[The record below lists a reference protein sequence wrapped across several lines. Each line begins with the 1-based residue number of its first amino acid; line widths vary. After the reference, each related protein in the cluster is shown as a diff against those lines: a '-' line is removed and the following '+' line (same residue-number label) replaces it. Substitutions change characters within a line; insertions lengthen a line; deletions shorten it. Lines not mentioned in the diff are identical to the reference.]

1 MKNLKNKFLT
11 LATVASMVF
20 LFSCGDEDVETPAPA
35 LPTISVSTTVNGTAA
50 TSPLT
55 VYPGDSVGFSVAIT
69 AAGGFDSYIIY
80 QSVDGGTAT
89 RLVTYT
95 RLDLDVPVG
104 TASVSDGVGTIVEA
118 SSVGSTI
125 TFEFEVVDDAS
136 QTATAPIVMEVE
148 SPAARSYTAILLY
161 APVGDATANKTSET
175 FFSTSNGSTYS
186 MKTINESSD
195 PLSANVDFGYLYGEN
210 TGATLS
216 DPASYP
222 FAYGQ
227 AAWGK
232 RNITTFRRTTLNASA
247 FAEVTNFASI
257 EETYAAATAADA
269 DAGIEAGL
277 AVGEVLAFATDASKT
292 GGSKKGLILVKAF
305 SGEATNLGKI
315 ELEILVQD

>member
-1 MKNLKNKFLT
+1 
-11 LATVASMVF
+11 MVF

-125 TFEFEVVDDAS
+125 TFDFEVVDDAS
-136 QTATAPIVMEVE
+136 QTSETASVEMIVEAFGIVE
-148 SPAARSYTAILLY
+148 HTQTMLYGQSNASGGSFYNAIEDMVYNVSTAFQTSNQSKVDFVFWYGGTSLYAIGAVSDASAIL
-161 APVGDATANKTSET
+161 AFNSATSPVNLENLTVKNATQFKALTTTAAEFDAVSNETELLNEYGEVAASE
-175 FFSTSNGSTYS
+175 SNVVGLSV
-186 MKTINESSD
+186 D
-195 PLSANVDFGYLYGEN
+195 DVFAFVLSADRDSKV
-210 TGATLS
+210 
-216 DPASYP
+216 
-222 FAYGQ
+222 
-227 AAWGK
+227 
-232 RNITTFRRTTLNASA
+232 
-247 FAEVTNFASI
+247 
-257 EETYAAATAADA
+257 
-269 DAGIEAGL
+269 GL
-277 AVGEVLAFATDASKT
+277 AKVVATSGMSGADRT
-292 GGSKKGLILVKAF
+292 ITIMVKIQ
-305 SGEATNLGKI
+305 E
-315 ELEILVQD
+315 

>member
-125 TFEFEVVDDAS
+125 TFDFEVVDDAS
-136 QTATAPIVMEVE
+136 QTSETASVEMIVEAFGIVE
-148 SPAARSYTAILLY
+148 HTQTMLYGQSNASGGSFYNAIEDMVYNVSTAFQTSNQSKVDFVFWYGGTSLYAIGAVSDASAIL
-161 APVGDATANKTSET
+161 AFNSATSPVNLENLTVKNATQFKALTTTAAEFDAVSNETELLNEYGEVAASE
-175 FFSTSNGSTYS
+175 SNVVGLSV
-186 MKTINESSD
+186 D
-195 PLSANVDFGYLYGEN
+195 DVFAFVLSADRDSKV
-210 TGATLS
+210 
-216 DPASYP
+216 
-222 FAYGQ
+222 
-227 AAWGK
+227 
-232 RNITTFRRTTLNASA
+232 
-247 FAEVTNFASI
+247 
-257 EETYAAATAADA
+257 
-269 DAGIEAGL
+269 GL
-277 AVGEVLAFATDASKT
+277 AKVVATSGMSGADRT
-292 GGSKKGLILVKAF
+292 ITIMVKIQ
-305 SGEATNLGKI
+305 E
-315 ELEILVQD
+315 